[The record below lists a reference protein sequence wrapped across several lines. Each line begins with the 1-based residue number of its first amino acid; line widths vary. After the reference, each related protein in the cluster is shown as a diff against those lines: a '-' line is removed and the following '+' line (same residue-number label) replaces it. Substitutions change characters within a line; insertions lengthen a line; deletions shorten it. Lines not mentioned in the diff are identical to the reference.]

1 MERNT
6 LCFLDRTLFSCSIQ
20 IGSNWGKRV
29 KVIEELSST
38 KNYPKLIP
46 HYKQTERRLL
56 SVFMSLLDMVPQIR
70 SEFLSKCGYGAGRTC
85 TLQSYMEVGFSS
97 AKYSDVR
104 PDGLLCCKRGSS
116 TWSAFIE
123 AKSEK
128 SPIRPE
134 QIQDYVNLAASLD
147 VDAIITISNEFAL
160 SPIELPY
167 HLPVSKRKKRDVY
180 HFAWADIRTFLALQL
195 NSDSMSELEIQL
207 VQACLDF
214 MWNPVSGVATY
225 DAMPPKWPD
234 FVQAAS
240 VTLGFGAKT
249 QGITEIIHGWQQERR
264 DLNSKLI
271 QETGLH
277 VGLSHD
283 AGTKATPE
291 DRLSFDR
298 RAMADNYELSAGYGF
313 STSKARLR
321 VLAELKSCRTSVMLE
336 IPPPPDKKAKA
347 TVSWFVASL
356 ADLEIGDASV
366 SFDWKGRNQERT
378 MTVAQLLA
386 NPEAAYEG
394 QKDAPKAIR
403 VVTSVHD
410 VRRFKSRKKFIEDVE
425 GLTLG
430 TMAIALD
437 AGWV

>member
-1 MERNT
+1 
-6 LCFLDRTLFSCSIQ
+6 
-20 IGSNWGKRV
+20 
-29 KVIEELSST
+29 
-38 KNYPKLIP
+38 
-46 HYKQTERRLL
+46 
-56 SVFMSLLDMVPQIR
+56 
-70 SEFLSKCGYGAGRTC
+70 
-85 TLQSYMEVGFSS
+85 
-97 AKYSDVR
+97 
-104 PDGLLCCKRGSS
+104 
-116 TWSAFIE
+116 
-123 AKSEK
+123 
-128 SPIRPE
+128 
-134 QIQDYVNLAASLD
+134 
-147 VDAIITISNEFAL
+147 
-160 SPIELPY
+160 
-167 HLPVSKRKKRDVY
+167 
-180 HFAWADIRTFLALQL
+180 
-195 NSDSMSELEIQL
+195 
-207 VQACLDF
+207 
-214 MWNPVSGVATY
+214 
-225 DAMPPKWPD
+225 
-234 FVQAAS
+234 
-240 VTLGFGAKT
+240 
-249 QGITEIIHGWQQERR
+249 
-264 DLNSKLI
+264 
-271 QETGLH
+271 
-277 VGLSHD
+277 
-283 AGTKATPE
+283 
-291 DRLSFDR
+291 
-298 RAMADNYELSAGYGF
+298 MADNYELSAGYGF